1 MKIGDAQKIY
11 RANRATLV
19 EQRRTLVKRRDEVNL
34 KLKTAAD
41 EKERE
46 LFGEEAAT
54 LELSINE
61 VNEKFDKNQEVL
73 DALTEKYAAI
83 WNSEVA
89 KQQGDAMN
97 EAMVDLSKILE
108 VARRISKGGKV
119 PSTDEKKLMD
129 YSMEMYMAAKNAGM
143 MAQMRKRKHKE
154 YDSLWEEE
162 EEKKEYDP
170 QGKAE
175 NAEAGMD
182 LPNIDI
188 AAPAAMAGEDAP
200 AE

>member
-1 MKIGDAQKIY
+1 MKIGEAQSIY

-19 EQRRTLVKRRDEVNL
+19 EQRRALIKRRDELNL
-34 KLKTAAD
+34 KLKTTED
-41 EKERE
+41 EGDRK

-54 LELSINE
+54 LELSIQE
-61 VNEKFDKNQEVL
+61 VNERFDKNQEVL

-83 WNSEVA
+83 WNAEVA
-89 KQQGDAMN
+89 KQQGDAMQ
-97 EAMVDLSKILE
+97 EAMVDFSKILE
-108 VARRISKGGKV
+108 VARRIAKGGKV
-119 PSTDEKKLMD
+119 PSADEQKLMD
-129 YSMEMYMAAKNAGM
+129 YSMEMYITAKNAGM
-143 MAQMRKRKHKE
+143 MAQMQKRKHKE

-162 EEKKEYDP
+162 KEEKEYDP

-182 LPNIDI
+182 LPDIDI
-188 AAPAAMAGEDAP
+188 ETPAALDSGDAS

>member
-1 MKIGDAQKIY
+1 MKIGDAQGIY
-11 RANRATLV
+11 RSNRAALV
-19 EQRRTLVKRRDEVNL
+19 EQRRALVKRRDEVNL
-34 KLKTAAD
+34 KLKTAVD
-41 EKERE
+41 EKDRE

-119 PSTDEKKLMD
+119 PATDEKKLMD
-129 YSMEMYMAAKNAGM
+129 YSMEMYIAAKNTGM

-188 AAPAAMAGEDAP
+188 AAPAALAGEDAP